1 MCIISIFHSSFYYF
15 CALLTLHLFDTQ
27 FSLCYI
33 IDTPKRERRIPV
45 LIEKMKVLI
54 ADDEYM
60 ICELIKKM
68 ICLSLIHILL
78 TGGRAGGRFVHKIVP
93 GYRAPVPVPLGKFL
107 P

>member
-54 ADDEYM
+54 ADD
-60 ICELIKKM
+60 
-68 ICLSLIHILL
+68 
-78 TGGRAGGRFVHKIVP
+78 
-93 GYRAPVPVPLGKFL
+93 
-107 P
+107 